1 MPQGAPT
8 KNSRLLFALLYLGE
22 GGPIG
27 FIWWAL
33 PTWLR
38 VQGLDVGRI
47 TILTSILVLPWVGKF
62 LWAPLIDR
70 ARGNRGGLRTWIVSA
85 QLLMGFTLLPLI
97 WLDPAQHFG
106 AVAALLLAHAFSA
119 ATQDVAVDALA
130 LRLVPDDDRG
140 RLNGAMQAGML
151 VGRSVFG
158 GGALVLSA
166 HVGFPVIIIALV
178 ACVWTSMAAV
188 AFMREPEAPDS
199 PRTRGGFWPEGAIG
213 IFRRPSTWLGLSFA
227 LTAGAAFESAG
238 ILAGPM
244 LVDRGI
250 GQETIGWLLGLP
262 VVGATIIG
270 GLLGGGLADKFG
282 HARTVIT
289 GIVGFSVMVLVLAA
303 LNRAGTPTIAAFAVV
318 LTGLYLCI
326 GLFIASS
333 YAFFM
338 DMSRAPLAATQFS
351 AFMAATN
358 GCEAWSSAVGGQ
370 IVSAHGYTITFV
382 IMAAV
387 SLLSIPLVSACE
399 KSRRRQRALEIA
411 PFPKP

>member
-1 MPQGAPT
+1 MQQSTPPAR
-8 KNSRLLFALLYLGE
+8 SRLLFALLYLGE

-38 VQGLDVGRI
+38 LQGLDVGRI

-70 ARGNRGGLRTWIVSA
+70 ARRLRVWIVAA
-85 QLLMGFTLLPLI
+85 QLLMGFTLLPLL
-97 WLDPAQHFG
+97 WLDPEHHFA

-130 LRLVPDDDRG
+130 LRLVPDEDRG

-151 VGRSVFG
+151 IGRSLFG

-166 HVGFPVIIIALV
+166 HVGFPVIILALV
-178 ACVWTSMAAV
+178 ACVWTSMTAV
-188 AFMREPEAPDS
+188 AFMREPAAPDA
-199 PRTRGGFWPEGAIG
+199 TRAGGGFWPEGAAQ
-213 IFRRPSTWLGLSFA
+213 IFRRPSTWLGLLLA

-244 LVDRGI
+244 LVDHGI
-250 GQETIGWLLGLP
+250 GKETIGWLLGLP
-262 VVGATIIG
+262 VVAATIIG
-270 GLLGGGLADKFG
+270 GLLGGSLADRFG

-289 GIVGFSVMVLVLAA
+289 GIVGFSLMVLVLAA
-303 LNRAGTPTIAAFAVV
+303 LNYAGTPTMAAFAVT

-333 YAFFM
+333 YALFM
-338 DMSRAPLAATQFS
+338 DLSRRPLAATQFS

-358 GCEAWSSAVGGQ
+358 GCEAWSAALGGQ
-370 IVSAHGYTITFV
+370 IVSAHGYSITFV

-387 SLLSIPLVSACE
+387 SLLSIPLVHACD
-399 KSRRRQRALEIA
+399 KSRRLQRALETA
-411 PFPKP
+411 

>member
-1 MPQGAPT
+1 MQDFTFPAR
-8 KNSRLLFALLYLGE
+8 SRLLFALLYLGE

-38 VQGLDVGRI
+38 LQGLDVGRI

-70 ARGNRGGLRTWIVSA
+70 THRGGLRAWVVSA

-97 WLDPAQHFG
+97 WLDPEHHFG
-106 AVAALLLAHAFSA
+106 VVAALLLAHAFSA

-130 LRLVPDDDRG
+130 LRLVPDEERG

-151 VGRSVFG
+151 VGRSLFG

-188 AFMREPEAPDS
+188 AFMREPEAPDAA
-199 PRTRGGFWPEGAIG
+199 RTGGGFWPEGAAQ
-213 IFRRPSTWLGLSFA
+213 IFRRPGIWLGLLLA

-244 LVDRGI
+244 LVDHGI
-250 GQETIGWLLGLP
+250 GKETIGWLLGLP

-270 GLLGGGLADKFG
+270 GLLGGVVADKFG

-289 GIVGFSVMVLVLAA
+289 GIVGFTVMVLVLAA
-303 LNRAGTPTIAAFAVV
+303 LNYAGTPTVTAFALA

-338 DMSRAPLAATQFS
+338 DLSRRPLVATQFT

-387 SLLSIPLVSACE
+387 SLLSIPLVSLCE
-399 KSRRRQRALEIA
+399 KSRLLQRALETA
-411 PFPKP
+411 RLPR

>member
-1 MPQGAPT
+1 MSRELSPRPSR
-8 KNSRLLFALLYLGE
+8 SRLLFALLYLGE

-38 VQGLDVGRI
+38 TQGLDVGRI

-70 ARGNRGGLRTWIVSA
+70 TRGRRAGLRAWIVSA

-97 WLDPAQHFG
+97 WLDPAGHFI

-178 ACVWTSMAAV
+178 ACVWASMMAV
-188 AFMREPEAPDS
+188 AFVREPDAPDAA
-199 PRTRGGFWPEGAIG
+199 RIGGGFWPEGATQ
-213 IFRRPSTWLGLSFA
+213 IFRRRGTWLGLLFA

-244 LVDRGI
+244 LIDHGI
-250 GQETIGWLLGLP
+250 GKETIGWLLGLP
-262 VVGATIIG
+262 VVAATIIG
-270 GLLGGGLADKFG
+270 GLLGGSLADRLG
-282 HARTVIT
+282 HARTVT
-289 GIVGFSVMVLVLAA
+289 AGIVVFTLMVLILSALNYAGAPTLAA
-303 LNRAGTPTIAAFAVV
+303 LALC
-318 LTGLYLCI
+318 LTGLYLGI
-326 GLFIASS
+326 GLFTASS

-338 DMSRAPLAATQFS
+338 DLSRPPLAATQFS

-370 IVSAHGYTITFV
+370 IVLAHGYTITFV

-387 SLLSIPLVSACE
+387 SLLSIPLVRATE
-399 KSRRRQRALEIA
+399 RGRVRQGKRWAEG
-411 PFPKP
+411 

>member
-1 MPQGAPT
+1 MHDYTPPGR
-8 KNSRLLFALLYLGE
+8 SRLLFALLYLGE

-38 VQGLDVGRI
+38 LRGLDVGRI

-70 ARGNRGGLRTWIVSA
+70 THRGGLRAWIVSA

-97 WLDPAQHFG
+97 WLHPEHNFG
-106 AVAALLLAHAFSA
+106 IVAALLLAHAFSA

-130 LRLVPDDDRG
+130 LRLVPDNDRG
-140 RLNGAMQAGML
+140 LLNGAMQAGML
-151 VGRSVFG
+151 IGRSVFG

-178 ACVWTSMAAV
+178 ACVWTSMTAV
-188 AFMREPEAPDS
+188 AFLREPEVPDS
-199 PRTRGGFWPEGAIG
+199 PRAGGGFWPDGAAR
-213 IFRRPSTWLGLSFA
+213 IFRRPSTWLGLLFA

-244 LVDRGI
+244 LVDHGI
-250 GQETIGWLLGLP
+250 GKETIGWLLGLP
-262 VVGATIIG
+262 VVAATIIG
-270 GLLGGGLADKFG
+270 GLFGGVLADRFG

-289 GIVGFSVMVLVLAA
+289 GIVGFTVMVLVLAG
-303 LNRAGTPTIAAFAVV
+303 LNSAGTPTVAAFASA

-333 YAFFM
+333 YALFM
-338 DMSRAPLAATQFS
+338 DMSRPPLVATQFT

-358 GCEAWSSAVGGQ
+358 GCEAWSSAIGGQ
-370 IVSAHGYTITFV
+370 IASARGYSITFV

-387 SLLSIPLVSACE
+387 SLLSVPLVCACE
-399 KSRRRQRALEIA
+399 QSRLRQRALEIA
-411 PFPKP
+411 NRE

>member
-1 MPQGAPT
+1 MPDSTPPAR
-8 KNSRLLFALLYLGE
+8 SRLLFALLYLGE

-38 VQGLDVGRI
+38 LQGLDLGRI

-62 LWAPLIDR
+62 LWAPLVDR
-70 ARGNRGGLRTWIVSA
+70 APGHRGGLRAWVVSA
-85 QLLMGFTLLPLI
+85 QLLMGFTLLPLL
-97 WLDPAQHFG
+97 WLDPEHHFF
-106 AVAALLLAHAFSA
+106 AVAALLLAHTFSA

-130 LRLVPDDDRG
+130 LRLVPDEDRG

-151 VGRSVFG
+151 AGRSLFG

-166 HVGFPVIIIALV
+166 HVGFPVVILALV
-178 ACVWTSMAAV
+178 TCIWTSMTAV
-188 AFMREPEAPDS
+188 AFMREPEAPDAS
-199 PRTRGGFWPEGAIG
+199 HAGGAFWPAGATQ
-213 IFRRPSTWLGLSFA
+213 IFRRPSTWLGLLLA

-244 LVDRGI
+244 LVDHGL
-250 GQETIGWLLGLP
+250 GKETIGWLLGLP

-270 GLLGGGLADKFG
+270 GLLGGVSADKFG
-282 HARTVIT
+282 HAPSVIA
-289 GIVGFSVMVLVLAA
+289 GIVGFSLMVLVLAA
-303 LNRAGTPTIAAFAVV
+303 LNYAGTPTMSALAVT

-333 YAFFM
+333 YALFM
-338 DMSRAPLAATQFS
+338 DLSRPPLAATQFS

-370 IVSAHGYTITFV
+370 IVSAHGYTIAFV
-382 IMAAV
+382 LMAAV

-399 KSRRRQRALEIA
+399 KSRRRPRQPRQSL
-411 PFPKP
+411 